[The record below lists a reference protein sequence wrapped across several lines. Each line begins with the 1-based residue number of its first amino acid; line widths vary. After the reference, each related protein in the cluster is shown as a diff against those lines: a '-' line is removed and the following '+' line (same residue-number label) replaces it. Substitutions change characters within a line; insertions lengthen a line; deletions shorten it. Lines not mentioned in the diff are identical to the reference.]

1 MSRRFQ
7 YGLVLLLIVQIQILW
22 MIHTVPTS
30 DTALMPILTPVSIEH
45 ERSFREGVGGAVDI
59 HKMIETVHQIEPQS
73 KSSSAKAVVQFVS
86 DRKRMLELRNRR
98 HELNTNL
105 MNSGIHLIALLD
117 EQQWIWVQSQ
127 RDRVQLRQEETNL
140 DALLIRWGQR
150 D

>member
-1 MSRRFQ
+1 MNQRFE
-7 YGLVLLLIVQIQILW
+7 YGLVLLLLVQILILW
-22 MIHTVPTS
+22 KIHTVPNS
-30 DTALMPILTPVSIEH
+30 NTALMPILTPVSIEH
-45 ERSFREGVGGAVDI
+45 ERSFRKGDAVDI
-59 HKMIETVHQIEPQS
+59 HQMIDTIHQIEPQTTP
-73 KSSSAKAVVQFVS
+73 SSAKAVAQFVS
-86 DRKRMLELRNRR
+86 DRKRMLQLRNRR

-127 RDRVQLRQEETNL
+127 RDRVQSHQEEANL